1 MDGRLVVLLRAIEAL
16 GEDHDITSFENRKL
30 FQKAVYLGQV
40 AGVDLGY
47 RYGWYVKGPYSTELT
62 RDYYAAAEALAGG
75 DAIPADKKLK
85 ADIRQKLAAVQP
97 LFVVPRG
104 VALPKADW
112 LELLASWHYLRKVNK
127 LDEAKA
133 RELMQRQKP
142 NLVPFIPRAAQ
153 KLSELR
159 LV

>member
-16 GEDHDITSFENRKL
+16 GEDYDITSFENRKL

-40 AGVDLGY
+40 AGMDLGY

-75 DAIPADKKLK
+75 DTVPSDQKLK
-85 ADIRQKLAAVQP
+85 REIREKLTAAQP
-97 LFVVPRG
+97 LFAIPKG

-112 LELLASWHYLRKVNK
+112 LELLASWHYLRKVNRF
-127 LDEAKA
+127 DEPKA
-133 RELMQRQKP
+133 REVMQRQKP
-142 NLVPFIPRAAQ
+142 ALAPFIPRAAQ
-153 KLSELR
+153 RLSEFGLM
-159 LV
+159 